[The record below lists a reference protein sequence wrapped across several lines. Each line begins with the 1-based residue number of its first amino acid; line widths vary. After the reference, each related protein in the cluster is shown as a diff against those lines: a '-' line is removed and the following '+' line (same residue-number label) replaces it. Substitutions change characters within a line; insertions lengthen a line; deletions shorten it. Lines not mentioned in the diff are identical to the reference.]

1 MLNSIPGKELYQAIE
16 ARESR
21 RKFKSRPLPQ
31 EQIDMLKARGDKI
44 EEICPAVKIEI
55 KSEGFE
61 RVSKNIFGLY
71 GLISGAWSYGVVIAD
86 TSCNNYQ
93 EQAGYGGE
101 ILVLSAEAAGIDS
114 CWIGGF
120 YDREALMKE
129 VDIREGQEIM
139 AIIALGQAKAKTTIS
154 EKVVK
159 LVSGS
164 KKRKE
169 LDELC
174 LPEFKEEWP
183 EWIKTA
189 VKAARLAPSA
199 VNRQPW
205 RFKVEDD
212 TLILLAAAE
221 EDKGSVSP
229 LLDCGIALAHLELG
243 AAWIEDE
250 IKVEFLETPEVASL
264 TRAQG

>member
-1 MLNSIPGKELYQAIE
+1 MLNSIPHKELYQAIE
-16 ARESR
+16 DRESR

-31 EQIDMLKARGDKI
+31 EQIDMLKTRGDKI

-86 TSCNNYQ
+86 SSRNNYQ

-101 ILVLSAEAAGIDS
+101 ILVLTATAAGIDS

-120 YDREALMKE
+120 YDRKALKKE
-129 VDIREGQEIM
+129 IDLKAGQEIM
-139 AIIALGQAKAKTTIS
+139 AVIALGQAKAKTTIS

-174 LPEFKEEWP
+174 LPEFEEEWP

-189 VKAARLAPSA
+189 IKAARLAPSA

-212 TLILLAAAE
+212 SLVLLASTGE
-221 EDKGSVSP
+221 SKGGVSP

-243 AAWIEDE
+243 AARVEGEIE
-250 IKVEFLETPEVASL
+250 VEFLETPEVAEL
-264 TRAQG
+264 TRG

>member
-1 MLNSIPGKELYQAIE
+1 MLNSIPHKELYQAIE
-16 ARESR
+16 DRESR
-21 RKFKSRPLPQ
+21 RRFKSRPLPQ

-86 TSCNNYQ
+86 SSRNNYQ

-101 ILVLSAEAAGIDS
+101 ILVLTAAAAGIDS

-120 YDREALMKE
+120 YDREALMEEIELNEDQE
-129 VDIREGQEIM
+129 VM
-139 AIIALGQAKAKTTIS
+139 AVIALGQAKSKTTIS
-154 EKVVK
+154 EKVIK

-174 LPEFKEEWP
+174 LPEFKKEWP
-183 EWIKTA
+183 EWMKTA
-189 VKAARLAPSA
+189 IKAARLAPSA
-199 VNRQPW
+199 LNRQPW
-205 RFKVEDD
+205 RFKVEDGS
-212 TLILLAAAE
+212 LVLLTSME
-221 EDKGSVSP
+221 EGKGGVSP

-243 AAWIEDE
+243 AAWVEEEIE
-250 IKVEFLETPEVASL
+250 VRFLENPEVARL
-264 TRAQG
+264 TRV